1 MMKELINI
9 PTIDFIQDRVKTM
22 STPGYNPKKLYK
34 FHYEAKS
41 HKSIPHVV
49 KFSGG
54 RSSGMLLSILLKNGI
69 LEPTRGDVV
78 VFNNTSAEHPAT
90 YKFVTECKKMT
101 ESYGVPFFWIEFQ
114 TYEDA
119 VNGVWTRIPT
129 YKLVNSKPFS
139 DKNPHGHKSHGEVFE
154 EMLSLQ
160 SYVPNLHRRTCT
172 AMMKVQATRH
182 FLKDWFTIK
191 NEIGH
196 CGHYYEKSM
205 ITPDIIEET
214 HRKNRGRTPKEILLE
229 KKKFLLSCPPH
240 RPAQKFSDY
249 TNANIS
255 IYNSQLTQ
263 NQNNGRAS
271 MSGDDCMEYLSFVGF
286 RADEPRRVAK
296 MIKRNNDDDGL
307 IGDDGEHLY
316 APLAHMGICREDIQD
331 FWEDQPWKLDL
342 PYDSNL
348 SNCVF
353 CFLKGTKNIV
363 GIIAQQEKENNAK
376 SESTLSPSN
385 IQWWASMERKYGRD
399 VVKEGRAVTNKN
411 GIENPIIGFFG
422 VDGRVSYDLL
432 IKRAAE
438 GKHNKDDTDYDTMPC
453 DCTD

>member
-1 MMKELINI
+1 MIEELKDI
-9 PTIDFIQDRVKTM
+9 PILNLQDKIKPM
-22 STPGYNPKKLYK
+22 SVPGYDPKKSYD
-34 FHYEAKS
+34 FHYEENS
-41 HKSIPHVV
+41 HNTIPHVV

-54 RSSGMLLSILLKNGI
+54 RSSGMLLSILLKSGI
-69 LEPTRGDVV
+69 LNPKRGDVV

-90 YKFVTECKKMT
+90 YEFVTDCKKMT
-101 ESYGVPFFWIEFQ
+101 EEYGVPFFWIEFQ
-114 TYEDA
+114 TYEDS
-119 VNGVWTRIPT
+119 VNGEWTRIPT
-129 YKLVNSKPFS
+129 YKLVNSKSFS
-139 DKNPHGHKSHGEVFE
+139 DKNPHGYKSHGEVFE

-172 AMMKVQATRH
+172 AIMKIQATRR

-191 NEIGH
+191 NEIGR

-205 ITPDIIEET
+205 ITPKIIEEM
-214 HRKNRGRTPKEILLE
+214 HIKNRGNTPKEILLE

-255 IYNSQLTQ
+255 IYNSQLAQ

-296 MIKRNNDDDGL
+296 MLKRNKDADGL
-307 IGDDGEHLY
+307 IGDDGEHVY
-316 APLAHMGICREDIQD
+316 APLAHMGICRENVEE
-331 FWEDQPWKLDL
+331 FWRAQSWGLDL
-342 PYDSNL
+342 PYDTNL

-363 GIIAQQEKENNAK
+363 ELIALQEKDNNAK
-376 SESTLSPSN
+376 SKKTLSPSN
-385 IQWWASMERKYGRD
+385 IHWWASMEKKYGRD
-399 VVKEGRAVTNKN
+399 LVKENRPLKKEHS
-411 GIENPIIGFFG
+411 IKNPIIGFFG

-438 GKHNKDDTDYDTMPC
+438 GKQSKGDADYDTMPC